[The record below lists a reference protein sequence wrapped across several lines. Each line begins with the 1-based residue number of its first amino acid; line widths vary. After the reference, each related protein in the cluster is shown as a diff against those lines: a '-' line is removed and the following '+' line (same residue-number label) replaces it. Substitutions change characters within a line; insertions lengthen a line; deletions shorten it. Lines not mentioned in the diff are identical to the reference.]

1 METVIGPTQIDI
13 AFINDESPLLD
24 LTCNALL
31 ASGIDVL
38 FRSGNIEDGLSRLS
52 ALTELPQ
59 VCVVDLDFDDIDV
72 LHQLQELKAKYSSI
86 HLIAH
91 SDNNSE
97 KTAKS
102 LLKMGFDGYLLVGS
116 DADDFRK
123 AIEGACNGKKY
134 FSMGLL
140 LAK

>member
-13 AFINDESPLLD
+13 AFINDKSPLLD

-72 LHQLQELKAKYSSI
+72 LHHIQASTLLPIAIIIRKKLQNL
-86 HLIAH
+86 
-91 SDNNSE
+91 
-97 KTAKS
+97 
-102 LLKMGFDGYLLVGS
+102 F
-116 DADDFRK
+116 
-123 AIEGACNGKKY
+123 
-134 FSMGLL
+134 
-140 LAK
+140 